1 MKIAVMMRTADE
13 SGGIAVYARNL
24 VAEMI
29 ARDLSN
35 EYLLLYRTPR
45 RMGKYRSHPNVK
57 EVLVRGRSTLFW
69 DQVAVPWACWR
80 HGADVL
86 LHPKFTVPFLSPCKS
101 VMVLHGADWLVP
113 EQARFYPRWNVHYM
127 RIALPLYAKRAA
139 AVVSVSE
146 LTTEYFQ
153 QAVRLPAGKI
163 QSIYFGP
170 ASHFCRVVDPVELD
184 RVRRKYELPGSF
196 ILTLTKPRGEV
207 RKNLANLLSAY
218 GLYHERSAHPAAL
231 VIGGQCS
238 ETYRERC
245 RVATWGSDAHFPG
258 LIDQADMPAVFS
270 LAELYLYPSR
280 LEAFPIP
287 LTEAM
292 ACGTPI
298 VTSNVNGLAEIV
310 GDAGLQAD
318 PESPEAIAA
327 ALTQMLDDE
336 ALRKELVEKGLQRV
350 RRFSWK
356 RSAESVQALLESL
369 HAEGDAALVRSR

>member
-1 MKIAVMMRTADE
+1 MKIAVMMRAADE

-29 ARDLSN
+29 AQDSRN

-45 RMGKYRSHPNVK
+45 RMGTFRAHANVT
-57 EVLVRGRSTLFW
+57 EVLVPVRSTLLW

-80 HGADVL
+80 RGADVL
-86 LHPKFTVPFLSPCKS
+86 LHPKFTVPLVAPCKS
-101 VMVLHGADWLVP
+101 VMVLHGADWFVP
-113 EQARFYPRWNVHYM
+113 EQARFYPRWNVRYM
-127 RIALPLYAKRAA
+127 RAALPIYARRAA
-139 AVVSVSE
+139 AVVSVSA

-153 QAVRLPAGKI
+153 RAVGLPAGKLRT
-163 QSIYFGP
+163 IYFGP
-170 ASHFCRVVDPVELD
+170 ARHFRRVHDRADLE
-184 RVRRKYELPGSF
+184 RVRERYALPDSF
-196 ILTLTKPRGEV
+196 IFTLTKPKGEE
-207 RKNLANLLSAY
+207 RKNLANLLRAY
-218 GLYHERSAHPAAL
+218 GLYHARSARPAAL
-231 VIGGQCS
+231 VIGGRCA
-238 ETYRERC
+238 EAYREQC
-245 RVATWGSDAHFPG
+245 RAAGYGRDVRFPG
-258 LIDQADMPAVFS
+258 LIDQTDMPAVLS

-327 ALTQMLDDE
+327 AVAEVMGSDR
-336 ALRKELVEKGLQRV
+336 LRQELVEKGLRRV
-350 RRFSWK
+350 RRFSWEA
-356 RSAESVQALLESL
+356 SAESVLALLESL
-369 HAEGDAALVRSR
+369 TAKRDAALVRSS